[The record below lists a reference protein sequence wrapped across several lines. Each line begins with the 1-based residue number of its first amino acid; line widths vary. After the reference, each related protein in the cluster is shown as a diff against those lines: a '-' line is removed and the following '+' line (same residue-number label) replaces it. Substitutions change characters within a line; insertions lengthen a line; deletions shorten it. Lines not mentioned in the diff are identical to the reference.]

1 MASQRLATSLKT
13 VIFNQTMLRVKDP
26 KKSVAFY
33 EKHFNMTLAHA
44 AHFSDFSL
52 YFLVSLPTTTLPESK
67 KTIDYVWSGEYGC
80 TLELT
85 HNHGTEAD
93 PAFAYHAGNTAP
105 LSCFGY
111 VGFKVPSG
119 RLGAARA
126 ALKADGFTA
135 KDDKAA
141 LVTADPDGYSVRV
154 EERSA
159 AATNPNPSWHRSM
172 IRVRDGKASAE
183 FYQRICGL
191 SLYGTQRNEDDQ
203 STSYFLGSVAADAS
217 SPTWLADQLGTVLE
231 LRQFDNA
238 PTEYLNGNTEPY
250 RGFGHL
256 ALIVDDVY
264 ETCAAMEEL
273 GVQFQK
279 KPDDGRMKG
288 LAFIKDIDGY
298 WIEIIRRQP
307 LAA

>member
-1 MASQRLATSLKT
+1 MASPRLASALKN

-33 EKHFNMTLAHA
+33 EKHFGMTLAHA

-93 PAFAYHAGNTAP
+93 PAFKYHIGNTAP
-105 LSCFGY
+105 LGAFGY
-111 VGFKVPSG
+111 VGFKVPAG
-119 RLGAARA
+119 HLGAARA
-126 ALKADGFTA
+126 SLEADGHTA
-135 KDDKAA
+135 STTNAA
-141 LVTADPDGYSVRV
+141 VVTADPDGYPVRV
-154 EERSA
+154 EERTA
-159 AATNPNPSWHRSM
+159 AATNANPSWHRSM
-172 IRVRDGKASAE
+172 IRVRNGKASAD
-183 FYQRICGL
+183 FYQTICGL
-191 SLYGTQRNEDDQ
+191 HLYGTKRNTEDA
-203 STSYFLGSVAADAS
+203 STSYFLGSVPQTTDAD
-217 SPTWLADQLGTVLE
+217 WLENQLGTVLE
-231 LRQFDNA
+231 LREFDETPA
-238 PTEYLNGNTEPY
+238 EGYVNGNTEPY

-273 GVQFQK
+273 GVAFQK

-288 LAFIKDIDGY
+288 LAFIKDIDNY

-307 LAA
+307 LA